1 MQGYMFILEKKK
13 DFVLIIQVL
22 MERNRKNIKINRLEQ
37 KRNRI

>member
-1 MQGYMFILEKKK
+1 MPTLEKKK
-13 DFVLIIQVL
+13 DPVSTIQVL